1 VIRPLQPTFV
11 SATLFILTLF
21 PGRAATDEPVLTSL
35 RQLQHLSEQDL
46 ERLYAQADAAPPL
59 VGYVRGQVL
68 VLEGYRF
75 PRAGAKLAGAVWK
88 GKHFDEEGRF
98 INQWVGFRALQSRAG
113 YGPSWYDGRPC
124 LVLEYPE
131 GTPLFAN
138 MRDEVRQVG
147 PCLFLARAYQ
157 RSPCPQFRGY
167 IGLQLDPDARRP
179 WR

>member
-1 VIRPLQPTFV
+1 
-11 SATLFILTLF
+11 LF

-35 RQLQHLSEQDL
+35 RQLQRMSEQDL

-88 GKHFDEEGRF
+88 GKHFDEEGHF

-124 LVLEYPE
+124 LVLEYSE

-157 RSPCPQFRGY
+157 RSPCPRFRGY